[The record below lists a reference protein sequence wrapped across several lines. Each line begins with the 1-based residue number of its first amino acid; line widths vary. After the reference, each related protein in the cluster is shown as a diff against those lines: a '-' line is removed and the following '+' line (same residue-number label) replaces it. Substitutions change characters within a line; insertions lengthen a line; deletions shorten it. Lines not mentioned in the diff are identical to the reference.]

1 MKEVDLAFW
10 LPIYF
15 SIAERLKLDVEADRC
30 ATRLMDLLMR
40 GKRDLADSLEDLMKG
55 ERVLVIGNGPS
66 LREADL
72 NESLV
77 VAADAA
83 AHSYFTLTRREP
95 QVIVSD
101 LDGPPE
107 ILEMRA
113 IKVVHAHGDNIAKLL
128 RVVPGL
134 EELVATT
141 QVEPT
146 VRVHNFGGFTDGDR
160 AVFLACAAGASS
172 IRLAGF
178 DFDSISDYDVV
189 AGKDIRRKK
198 EKLKIAKELLEIAI
212 RMGCPLEVDAPWK

>member
-1 MKEVDLAFW
+1 MREVDLAFW

-15 SIAERLKLDVEADRC
+15 SIAERLKLDVAADRC
-30 ATRLMDLLMR
+30 ATRLMDLLME
-40 GKRDLADSLEDLMKG
+40 GKRDLTDSLEDLMRG

-72 NESLV
+72 SEGLV

-83 AHSYFTLTRREP
+83 AHSYLTLTRREP
-95 QVIVSD
+95 HVIVSD

-107 ILEMRA
+107 ILGMRS
-113 IKVVHAHGDNIAKLL
+113 IKVVHAHGDNMAKLL
-128 RVVPGL
+128 RAIPKLG
-134 EELVATT
+134 ELVATT

-146 VRVHNFGGFTDGDR
+146 PRVHNFGGFTDGDR

-178 DFDSISDYDVV
+178 DFDSISDYDIV
-189 AGKDIRRKK
+189 AGKDIYRKR
-198 EKLKIAKELLEIAI
+198 EKLKIAKELIGIAI
-212 RMGCPLEVDAPWK
+212 KMGCPLEVGASWR